1 MGSLL
6 NRVAEAAG
14 IQIFSSPYPTRHLVP
29 CENAKEIDRS
39 VQIVYALPR
48 FQWLALIK
56 AAIKKRRWQDSQFC
70 QSYQ

>member
-1 MGSLL
+1 MGFLL

-39 VQIVYALPR
+39 VQIV
-48 FQWLALIK
+48 
-56 AAIKKRRWQDSQFC
+56 
-70 QSYQ
+70 